1 MNRRKFIYNS
11 GILISGFYLYKL
23 LRKKQLNTH
32 CSNSS
37 KRLIIIHLDGGH
49 DGLFS
54 IAPINNDVINSNR
67 KSLMMEISNGI
78 KLNDELI
85 INKHLVEFVDML
97 DKEWLNIMP
106 NVGYPNPNTSHMISS
121 NIWQT
126 GNLPE
131 EGNMNTGWFSD
142 YAQHNIGNF
151 QKDNLK
157 PFGISFESGRQSIFQ
172 GEKNYYAIQ
181 NPEHD
186 FLNIHYSKLDKM
198 IENEDWE
205 KDKFL
210 FNEFNNHLQFSK
222 ILEDI
227 PLSNNYPNSDLG
239 RKLSKTINII
249 KNQNKLNIYH
259 IKHHGYDTHLG
270 QADRLKRLYSD
281 LGKSIK
287 KIAQDLHFINEWKN
301 TQILIYSEFGRSID
315 ENRNGGTDHGTA
327 GPVFI
332 LGGENIFDKQFNIK
346 PIYETYNIGNDKYL
360 KYQVDF
366 RKIFLNI
373 RDNWILS

>member
-1 MNRRKFIYNS
+1 
-11 GILISGFYLYKL
+11 
-23 LRKKQLNTH
+23 
-32 CSNSS
+32 
-37 KRLIIIHLDGGH
+37 
-49 DGLFS
+49 
-54 IAPINNDVINSNR
+54 
-67 KSLMMEISNGI
+67 I
-78 KLNDELI
+78 KLNDDLI
-85 INKHLVEFVDML
+85 INKHLAEFVNML
-97 DKEWLNIMP
+97 DKEWLSIIP

-131 EGNMNTGWFSD
+131 DEDINEGWFSD
-142 YAQHNIGNF
+142 NVNYNRVNF
-151 QKDNLK
+151 KKDNLK

-270 QADRLKRLYSD
+270 QVDRLKILYND
-281 LGKSIK
+281 LGKSI
-287 KIAQDLHFINEWKN
+287 
-301 TQILIYSEFGRSID
+301 
-315 ENRNGGTDHGTA
+315 
-327 GPVFI
+327 
-332 LGGENIFDKQFNIK
+332 
-346 PIYETYNIGNDKYL
+346 
-360 KYQVDF
+360 
-366 RKIFLNI
+366 
-373 RDNWILS
+373 

>member
-11 GILISGFYLYKL
+11 GIFISGLYLHRL
-23 LRKKQLNTH
+23 LRKKQVKTLH
-32 CSNSS
+32 SNSS

-54 IAPINNDVINSNR
+54 IAPINNDAINSNR
-67 KSLMMEISNGI
+67 KSLMMEMSNGI
-78 KLNDELI
+78 KLNDELM

-97 DKEWLNIMP
+97 DKEWLSIIP

-131 EGNMNTGWFSD
+131 EDNMNTGWFSD
-142 YAQHNIGNF
+142 CVKPNMGNF
-151 QKDNLK
+151 KKDNLK

-181 NPEHD
+181 NPENDVLNTHD
-186 FLNIHYSKLDKM
+186 SQLDKL

-210 FNEFNNHLQFSK
+210 FNEINTHHTFSK

-227 PLSNNYPNSDLG
+227 PFSNDYPNSDLG
-239 RKLSKTINII
+239 RKLSKTFNII
-249 KNQNKLNIYH
+249 KNQNKLKIYH
-259 IKHHGYDTHLG
+259 IKHQGYDTHLG
-270 QADRLKRLYSD
+270 QVGRLKILYSD

-346 PIYETYNIGNDKYL
+346 PIYETYNIGNDQYL